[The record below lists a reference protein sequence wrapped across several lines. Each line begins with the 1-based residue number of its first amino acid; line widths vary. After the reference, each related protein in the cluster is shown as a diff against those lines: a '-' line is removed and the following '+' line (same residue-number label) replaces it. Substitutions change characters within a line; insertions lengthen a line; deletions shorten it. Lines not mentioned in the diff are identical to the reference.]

1 MRIVLLQV
9 FFLSL
14 YISML
19 GQTNGQIDS
28 ITKIINAATSNS
40 VKAREY
46 LALSKLTK
54 DRDSVKLYLENG
66 IKYARLAKNSELLY
80 DGHNKMTL
88 WLEKN
93 ENIEASIR
101 YCKNTLSEW
110 KDSQKYQA
118 ATYYD
123 LAEMYKRASN
133 IDSATF
139 YINKGIEIGVAT
151 KKPYTVA
158 RGYMI
163 LGNYAFNKSDYKSAF
178 EQYLKCDSI
187 CDLNDSLKVSAFHAK
202 VYNYLGYAVRLT
214 HGYDK
219 VAEYYLKAKDQY
231 VKLKDNTG
239 IQEINIGLGQLY
251 TNQSKYDQA
260 LTLLNEAVEF
270 HKKAI
275 PRNPDIYTYA
285 LIARGYFFVKTDRFA
300 EAEKDYQE
308 YYNLAF
314 EGTELILQKRAAG
327 YMGYLYKMKKE
338 YDKSAF
344 YYDQA
349 ISLYGKE
356 YDYSKQLIYEEM
368 IEMYQEAKSFK
379 KLSETYAEYI
389 EVRNKIETEAKNKG
403 IFELETKYQTE
414 KKQREIELLTTENK
428 LAIANQAKQRNLFVG
443 LIFIFLSAAGAFF
456 YAYKNKIKTAEKL
469 KEINQ
474 LKSRFFANI
483 SHEFRTP
490 LTLIKSPLQS
500 LQSTQ
505 IDDEQK
511 RQLHLI
517 EVNSN
522 RMLELVNQLLA
533 LSKID
538 SGSLKLI
545 LKEGDLRSF
554 LHSILEP
561 FTFHAHEKNLK
572 FESTVDPREQVYYFD
587 KDIIEKIVT
596 NLLTNAFKYTP
607 ENEGINFA
615 SSIVENQLHLIVTN
629 TGSDLT
635 EKDLPK
641 LFERF
646 YQKNENQQGIGIGL
660 ALVKELVE
668 LYQGKIETTLIA
680 GVLRFSVT
688 LPLQMD
694 SSNAVVVKT
703 EIEDRTITE
712 TNENKNSLPILL
724 VIDDNPEIRKVLSS
738 IFSNTFQVLEAADGE
753 KGLKIA
759 QKEIPDCIIS
769 DVMMP
774 IMDGLL
780 FTKSIKENELTS
792 FIPVILL
799 TAKTS
804 DEAHLDALKST
815 ADAFLTKP
823 FNHAILKE
831 TVTQLIQERK
841 KLHQRYSKELILK
854 PLDIVINSID
864 ERFLDKLQKLT
875 NEQISNPEFSA
886 EEFADKMG
894 MGKMQLYRKLKS
906 LIGLSVTEYLRTERL
921 KAAAALLKKG
931 NGNISEIAY
940 SVGFNDLSYFSKCFK
955 EMYHCSPSEFSKRET
970 EN

>member
-1 MRIVLLQV
+1 MKNNLLLIFCLLDCVCYSQSAEMERSKEAIVKSKNFLNKLEKDSAYFHALKSLDLANNTTDKKLQ
-9 FFLSL
+9 SQSNTAIATAL
-14 YISML
+14 YRL
-19 GQTNGQIDS
+19 GKKDEAYVYGQKAIEL
-28 ITKIINAATSNS
+28 SNS
-40 VKAREY
+40 I
-46 LALSKLTK
+46 K
-54 DRDSVKLYLENG
+54 DAESL
-66 IKYARLAKNSELLY
+66 
-80 DGHNKMTL
+80 M
-88 WLEKN
+88 
-93 ENIEASIR
+93 EA
-101 YCKNTLSEW
+101 Y
-110 KDSQKYQA
+110 
-118 ATYYD
+118 
-123 LAEMYKRASN
+123 
-133 IDSATF
+133 F
-139 YINKGIEIGVAT
+139 
-151 KKPYTVA
+151 
-158 RGYMI
+158 I
-163 LGNYAFNKSDYKSAF
+163 LGNIHYSNM
-178 EQYLKCDSI
+178 EDSQSI
-187 CDLNDSLKVSAFHAK
+187 SYYQKVDSMSSHLSIQNVTVVKALEMVGMLLLRGYEYGVEDPISLAEKYFQKANELAKKIGDKIEEHVSGS
-202 VYNYLGYAVRLT
+202 YLGATLIRK
-214 HGYDK
+214 K
-219 VAEYYLKAKDQY
+219 V
-231 VKLKDNTG
+231 
-239 IQEINIGLGQLY
+239 
-251 TNQSKYDQA
+251 
-260 LTLLNEAVEF
+260 
-270 HKKAI
+270 
-275 PRNPDIYTYA
+275 
-285 LIARGYFFVKTDRFA
+285 
-300 EAEKDYQE
+300 
-308 YYNLAF
+308 
-314 EGTELILQKRAAG
+314 
-327 YMGYLYKMKKE
+327 KE
-338 YDKSAF
+338 YDKALLL
-344 YYDQA
+344 YDEA
-349 ISLYGKE
+349 YNYFKATNNKRELASILWAYSSLYSDWGKFEMAGKYYLENIELNSISKDINGLARAHFNYALFLDKLNNFEKAATE
-356 YDYSKQLIYEEM
+356 YETSIQLFKQEKKLDLAM
-368 IEMYQEAKSFK
+368 FK
-379 KLSETYAEYI
+379 DANYKLSENYF
-389 EVRNKIETEAKNKG
+389 KLKN
-403 IFELETKYQTE
+403 FEKAHYYLKEFKLQNDTLTKRQNRSAFTDAETKYQTE

-443 LIFIFLSAAGAFF
+443 LIFIFLSAAGALF

-505 IDDEQK
+505 IDEEQK
-511 RQLHLI
+511 QQLHLI